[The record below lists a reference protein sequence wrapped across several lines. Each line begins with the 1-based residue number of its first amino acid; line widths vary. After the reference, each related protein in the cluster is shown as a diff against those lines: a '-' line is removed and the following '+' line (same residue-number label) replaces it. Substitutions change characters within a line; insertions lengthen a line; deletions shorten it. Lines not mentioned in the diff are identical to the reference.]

1 LFFGLNTKQLSN
13 VQSEI
18 AASENNNRN
27 LLNIIFWA
35 PQMYLIISI
44 FRASMKPFFHIG
56 RYFMLMLRVFGKPE
70 KLRMYW
76 RQTIFEINSIGI
88 SSMPIIAIISI
99 FMGGIITIQ
108 AAFGFTSPLIP
119 LYAIGFTTRESM
131 LLEFSPT
138 VICLILAGKVGSNIA
153 SEIGAM
159 RITEQIDALEIMGIN
174 SAGYLIFPKIAA
186 AILIFPFLI
195 ALSMFLGI
203 WGGYVMGVT
212 AGACSSYQYIFG
224 IQAFFEPWKLY
235 YAFTKVIVFAFIITS
250 VSSYYGY
257 YTSGG
262 ALEVGKSSTNAVVY
276 SSILILLFNLI
287 LTNIF
292 FYR

>member
-1 LFFGLNTKQLSN
+1 
-13 VQSEI
+13 
-18 AASENNNRN
+18 
-27 LLNIIFWA
+27 
-35 PQMYLIISI
+35 
-44 FRASMKPFFHIG
+44 MKLFFHIG
-56 RYFMLMLRVFGKPE
+56 RYFMLLFRVFQKPQKLRVYIKQIV
-70 KLRMYW
+70 Y
-76 RQTIFEINSIGI
+76 EIDSIGI
-88 SSMPIIAIISI
+88 SSLSIVSIISV

-108 AAFGFTSPLIP
+108 AAFSFTSPLVPI
-119 LYAIGFTTRESM
+119 YAVGFTARESM

-186 AILIFPFLI
+186 AVFIFPFLI
-195 ALSMFLGI
+195 ALSMFLGLC
-203 WGGYVMGVT
+203 GGFVMGVSS
-212 AGACSSYQYIFG
+212 GACTAYEYVFG

-235 YAFTKVIVFAFIITS
+235 YAFTKVIIFAFIITS

-257 YTSGG
+257 HTTGG

-276 SSILILLFNLI
+276 SSILILLFGLI
-287 LTNIF
+287 LTQLFLN
-292 FYR
+292 R

>member
-1 LFFGLNTKQLSN
+1 MK
-13 VQSEI
+13 
-18 AASENNNRN
+18 
-27 LLNIIFWA
+27 LL
-35 PQMYLIISI
+35 
-44 FRASMKPFFHIG
+44 FHIG
-56 RYFMLMLRVFGKPE
+56 RYFMLMFQVFRKPQKFRVY
-70 KLRMYW
+70 L
-76 RQTIFEINSIGI
+76 RQTVYEIDSIGI
-88 SSMPIIAIISI
+88 SSLSLVAIISV

-108 AAFGFTSPLIP
+108 AAFSFTSPLVPI
-119 LYAIGFTTRESM
+119 YAVGFTARESM

-186 AILIFPFLI
+186 AIFIFPFLI
-195 ALSMFLGI
+195 ALSMFLGLC
-203 WGGYVMGVT
+203 GGFLMGVSS
-212 AGACSSYQYIFG
+212 GACTAYEYVFG

-235 YAFTKVIVFAFIITS
+235 YAFTKVLVFAFLITS

-257 YTSGG
+257 HTTGG

-276 SSILILLFNLI
+276 SSILILLFGLI
-287 LTNIF
+287 LTNLF
-292 FYR
+292 FNR